1 MREIIYNSQRN
12 NKTVKSL
19 APSVQCFATSA
30 WMFLSFYAPEKYR
43 GDDDAA
49 LSWFVGDV
57 TMKAASDEFEWSAQ
71 AAMIQKYL
79 DAAGVRKKVKLGIDL
94 DTGNPLTPVDQLRAL
109 LTAGPVIVG
118 TKKMGNLPG
127 GHIILA
133 IDNADDGAGVICHDP
148 YGDARLNYSSAD
160 GASVVYPV
168 FMFDAKYPAGPV
180 RTLYAI

>member
-1 MREIIYNSQRN
+1 MREIVYNSQRN
-12 NKTVKSL
+12 NKTVKGL

-30 WMFLSFYAPEKYR
+30 WMFLSWYAPEKYR

-57 TMKAASDEFEWSAQ
+57 TMRATSDEFEWSAQ

-79 DAAGVRKKVKLGIDL
+79 DAAGVRKTVKLGIDL
-94 DTGNPLTPVDQLRAL
+94 DTGNPLTSAAQLAAY
-109 LTAGPVIVG
+109 LTAGPVIIG

-127 GHIILA
+127 GHIILGV
-133 IDNADDGAGVICHDP
+133 DNAPDGSGIICHDP
-148 YGDARLNYSSAD
+148 YGDARTNYRSTD
-160 GASVVYPV
+160 GAAVNYPV

-180 RTLYAI
+180 RTLYAV

>member
-1 MREIIYNSQRN
+1 M
-12 NKTVKSL
+12 
-19 APSVQCFATSA
+19 QCFATSA

-43 GDDDAA
+43 GDDDDA

-79 DAAGVRKKVKLGIDL
+79 DAAGVGKTVKLGIDL
-94 DTGNPLTPVDQLRAL
+94 NTGNPLTPADQLRAL

-133 IDNADDGAGVICHDP
+133 VDNAPDGDFFCHDP

-160 GASVVYPV
+160 GKGVKYPL
-168 FMFDAKYPAGPV
+168 FLFDAKYPAGPV